1 MIMKKFKVS
10 VVMSYCDVITV
21 EADTQDEAEIKA
33 FESFDLK
40 RAWQSFGEV
49 VRSEEMTD
57 EKI

>member
-1 MIMKKFKVS
+1 MKKFKVS

-40 RAWQSFGEV
+40 RAWQSLGEIN
-49 VRSEEMTD
+49 RTEEITHD
-57 EKI
+57 CK